1 MHLPENFNLQNLIMG
16 YGESVCYIV
25 NDLTNREL
33 IRRKF
38 IFSLPNKKD
47 LIDWDDHFNDEDE
60 DIIQGSTI
68 FN

>member
-1 MHLPENFNLQNLIMG
+1 LPENFNLQNLILG
-16 YGESVCYIV
+16 YGENVCYIV

-38 IFSLPNKKD
+38 IFNLPNKKD
-47 LIDWDDHFNDEDE
+47 LVDWDDYFNDEEE
-60 DIIQGSTI
+60 DIFQGSTI